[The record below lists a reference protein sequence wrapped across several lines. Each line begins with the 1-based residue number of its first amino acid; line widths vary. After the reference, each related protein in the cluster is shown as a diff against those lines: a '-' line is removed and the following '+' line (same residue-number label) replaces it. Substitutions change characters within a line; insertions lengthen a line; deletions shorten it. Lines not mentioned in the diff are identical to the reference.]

1 MKHIK
6 VLTNKIQ
13 NYHWGSYFAISE
25 LMGQKIPSNIPQAE
39 LWMGAHP
46 KASSDIMINGATEP
60 LIKIIE
66 KYPED
71 ILGEK
76 TAAKFNN
83 LLPYLFKILA
93 VGKPLSIQA
102 HPDKKMAVEGYA
114 KENALGIPLD
124 APNRNYKDQN
134 HKPECIC
141 ALTPFWALNG
151 FRKIEDILLLLEQV
165 WCKDLENEYKILKE
179 HPNHNGLKAFFNA
192 LMTMETHRQKK
203 IIEQIV
209 KTVENL
215 SIDNT
220 SLKWIIKLNNEYP
233 LDVGVLSPILLNLV
247 CLNPGEAIFLNAGTL
262 HAYLDGMGIEIMAN
276 SDNVLRGG
284 LTSKHADLPELLNL
298 LDFETKKV
306 KIIFPVESDMEHEK
320 IYKCNADEFVLS
332 VITLKNEKYTSAVNR
347 NVEIIICISGKAE
360 IYEKGTTKIIPIKK
374 GESVIIPA
382 AVKKYFIN
390 GNSVLYKAGVS
401 T

>member
-1 MKHIK
+1 MKQIK

-13 NYHWGSYFAISE
+13 NYSWGSHRAISE
-25 LMGQKIPSNIPQAE
+25 LMGQKTPSDIPQAE

-46 KASSDIMINGATEP
+46 KASSDIMINGAKEP

-66 KYPED
+66 KYPKD

-83 LLPYLFKILA
+83 TLPYLFKILA
-93 VGKPLSIQA
+93 AGKPLSIQA
-102 HPDKKMAVEGYA
+102 HPGKKMAAEGYA
-114 KENALGIPLD
+114 KENARGIPMD
-124 APNRNYKDQN
+124 APNRNYKDEN

-165 WCKDLENEYKILKE
+165 WCRDLENEYKLLKE
-179 HPNHNGLKAFFNA
+179 HPNHNGLKSFFNA
-192 LMTMETHRQKK
+192 LMTMETHRQKN

-215 SIDNT
+215 STDNII
-220 SLKWIIKLNNEYP
+220 LKWILKLNNEYP

-247 CLNPGEAIFLNAGTL
+247 CLNPGEAMFLHAGTL
-262 HAYLDGMGIEIMAN
+262 HAYLDGTGIEIMAN

-284 LTSKHADLPELLNL
+284 LTSKHVDLPELLNL
-298 LDFETKKV
+298 LDFETKEI
-306 KIIFPVESDMEHEK
+306 KIILPSESDLKHEK

-332 VITLKNEKYTSAVNR
+332 IIDLKNEKYTSAAKR
-347 NVEIIICISGKAE
+347 NVEIIICTSGKAE
-360 IYEKGTTKIIPIKK
+360 IYEKRTKKTIPIKN
-374 GESVIIPA
+374 GGSVIIPA
-382 AVKKYFIN
+382 AVKKYFIS
-390 GNSVLYKAGVS
+390 GNSILYKAGVPM
-401 T
+401 

>member
-13 NYHWGSYFAISE
+13 NYPWGSYKAIPE
-25 LMGQKIPSNIPQAE
+25 LMGQKTPSDIPQAE

-46 KASSDIMINGATEP
+46 KASSDIMINGTKEP
-60 LIKIIE
+60 LVKIIE
-66 KYPED
+66 KHPKD

-83 LLPYLFKILA
+83 TLPYLFKILA
-93 VGKPLSIQA
+93 AEKPLSIQA
-102 HPDKKMAVEGYA
+102 HPDKKTGIEGYA
-114 KENALGIPLD
+114 RENALGIPMD
-124 APNRNYKDQN
+124 APNRNYKDEN

-151 FRKIEDILLLLEQV
+151 FRKIKDILLLLEQV
-165 WCKDLENEYKILKE
+165 WCQDLENEYKILKE
-179 HPNHNGLKAFFNA
+179 QQNHDGLKAFFNT
-192 LMTMETHRQKK
+192 LMRMETHRQKD
-203 IIEQIV
+203 IIEHIV
-209 KTVENL
+209 NTAKNL
-215 SIDNT
+215 SKENII
-220 SLKWIIKLNNEYP
+220 LKWIIKLNKEYP

-247 CLNPGEAIFLNAGTL
+247 CLHPGEAMFLNAGTL

-284 LTSKHADLPELLNL
+284 LTSKHVDLPELLNL
-298 LDFETKKV
+298 LNFETKEI
-306 KIIFPVESDMEHEK
+306 KIILPDESDIKHEK
-320 IYKCNADEFVLS
+320 IYKCSADEFALS
-332 VITLKNEKYTSAVNR
+332 VITLKNEKYTSATYR
-347 NVEIIICISGKAE
+347 NVEIIICTSGKAE
-360 IYEKGTTKIIPIKK
+360 ISEKGTKKTIPIKK

-382 AVKKYFIN
+382 ATEKYFIS
-390 GNSVLYKAGVS
+390 GNSMLYKAGVP